1 MQVGL
6 NPWPGSTGESKGC
19 AVLVLTQQ
27 VSHFFIRCLF
37 HLGMLINLIHM
48 PGDALCEHYGNG
60 RLLRGTLQGGLI
72 SFF

>member
-48 PGDALCEHYGNG
+48 PDDA
-60 RLLRGTLQGGLI
+60 
-72 SFF
+72 

>member
-37 HLGMLINLIHM
+37 HLGRLVNLFICQVML
-48 PGDALCEHYGNG
+48 EHYGNG